1 MYISFLN
8 DFFYKDK
15 LNNLKFDFKK
25 QNCNYYIKKNGEI
38 LYNPYELDNIICLF
52 KQNIFYSQIYGDII
66 ILKNKNIIIKNLL
79 IIAYIQKH
87 SNLKY
92 FKLRDNS
99 IIIFNEEKIK
109 SFDNFL
115 NIIYIIE
122 NNLDNLYKKNDILN
136 VLCLEFYY
144 YRNCYYKKISDKKII
159 VYLFYM
165 FYIYLIENE
174 IQEKYNI
181 NIKIEFSNY
190 KELYI
195 FLKKKGYVKKYYN
208 YYYNYILTNYINV
221 YDSYVKKN
229 KNKLIKNRIKMVK
242 KIEYFNNI
250 DLKYIIDNEIPLNID
265 KQYIKNK
272 FIELKKKYNI

>member
-144 YRNCYYKKISDKKII
+144 YRNCYYKKISDNLLSSI
-159 VYLFYM
+159 
-165 FYIYLIENE
+165 
-174 IQEKYNI
+174 
-181 NIKIEFSNY
+181 
-190 KELYI
+190 
-195 FLKKKGYVKKYYN
+195 KGYQDVFIWRDIHGISYGSHSD
-208 YYYNYILTNYINV
+208 IN
-221 YDSYVKKN
+221 K
-229 KNKLIKNRIKMVK
+229 IK
-242 KIEYFNNI
+242 
-250 DLKYIIDNEIPLNID
+250 
-265 KQYIKNK
+265 
-272 FIELKKKYNI
+272 